1 MQITVRKITDIGL
14 LREMAEMTTGK
25 TCKMN
30 LFTAYKNL
38 HSLVRT
44 QIFVIKFYGIPTSV
58 MGHLVRH
65 VHAQPYALGKRT
77 DRGGED
83 FGIECFDFGQ
93 RLDILAENVHES
105 MTEEEVQS
113 FVDALNEME
122 TEVKSWPNKYDRNK
136 PVNVGL
142 LVNAEEIIN
151 ISRQR
156 LCSMAAKETR
166 MIWQQ
171 ALDLI
176 EEIDPDLVKFCKRPC
191 VLSGVCRES
200 KPCGYMAS
208 NAYRFERETFK
219 NLFTPKV

>member
-1 MQITVRKITDIGL
+1 MNIKVRKITDVSL

-25 TCKMN
+25 PCKMS
-30 LFTAYKNL
+30 LETAYKNL

-65 VHAQPYALGKRT
+65 VHAQPYVLGKRP

-93 RLDILAENVHES
+93 RLDILAENIHES
-105 MTEEEVQS
+105 MTEDEAQS

-122 TEVKSWPNKYDRNK
+122 TEVKSWPNKFDRNK
-136 PVNVGL
+136 PVNMGL
-142 LVNAEEIIN
+142 LLNAEEIIN
-151 ISRQR
+151 ISRAR
-156 LCSMAAKETR
+156 LCSKAARETR
-166 MIWQQ
+166 EIWQKT
-171 ALDLI
+171 LELI
-176 EEIDPDLVKFCKRPC
+176 EGIDPYLVKFCKKPC
-191 VLSGVCRES
+191 VLSAVCRES

-208 NAYRFERETFK
+208 DAYIFERKAFK
-219 NLFTPKV
+219 NLFKPKV